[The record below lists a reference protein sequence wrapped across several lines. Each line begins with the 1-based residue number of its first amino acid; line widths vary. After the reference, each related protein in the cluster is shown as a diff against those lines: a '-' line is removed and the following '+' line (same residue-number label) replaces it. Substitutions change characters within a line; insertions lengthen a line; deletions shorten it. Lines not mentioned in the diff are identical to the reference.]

1 MVDIT
6 QVEDIDI
13 RSSVDAFEAALKSK
27 ATILPL
33 PKLERILLAV
43 DQSNQGETAE
53 RFAAAV
59 AQSHN
64 ARVMLL
70 YAYEGVRDAGR
81 EEYLSRRAAA
91 LSGLRIE
98 LEPLEEPVRTEHGKR
113 SFEQILASCEKKRC
127 DLIVIPAPYL
137 DDYVKLGQESVGANL
152 DMLLCRAATALL
164 VVREPQADP
173 QRCLA
178 NLLLPVAPYE
188 ATAVKAAGWA
198 LKLMSQNGLLRVLA
212 IAETARAQLD
222 QQVQERNIIEM
233 EAEKFAG
240 LYRPELAGL
249 VAALQ
254 RRAAETGIGC
264 RLING
269 DGEPVQAIADAA
281 NNEDA
286 LLVLASSP
294 DPRSLAQ
301 MRTAALV
308 RVSRNPVLV
317 VR

>member
-6 QVEDIDI
+6 QVDDIDI

-70 YAYEGVRDAGR
+70 YAYEGVRDAER

-91 LSGLRIE
+91 LSGLGVE

-113 SFEQILASCEKKRC
+113 SFEQILATCEKKRC
-127 DLIVIPAPYL
+127 DLIVVPAPYL

-164 VVREPQADP
+164 VVREPQAEP

-178 NLLLPVAPYE
+178 NLLLPIAPYE
-188 ATAVKAAGWA
+188 ATTVQAAGWA

-212 IAETARAQLD
+212 IAETAQAPLD
-222 QQVQERNIIEM
+222 QEVQERNIIEM
-233 EAEKFAG
+233 DTEKFAG

-254 RRAAETGIGC
+254 RRAAETGLGC
-264 RLING
+264 RLIVRG
-269 DGEPVQAIADAA
+269 GEPVQAIADAA
-281 NNEDA
+281 NSADA

-294 DPRSLAQ
+294 DPRSVAQ

-308 RVSRNPVLV
+308 RVSRNPLLV